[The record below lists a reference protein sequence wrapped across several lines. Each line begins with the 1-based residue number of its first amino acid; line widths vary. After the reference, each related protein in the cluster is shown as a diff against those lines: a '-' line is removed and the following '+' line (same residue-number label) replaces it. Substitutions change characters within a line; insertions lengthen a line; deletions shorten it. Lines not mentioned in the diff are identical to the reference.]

1 MAPSRTPT
9 QEITSRESPAAV
21 LFRHRSHI
29 QVGLRTLNLPK
40 VAKLNSVGLDEAQ
53 TIEQPRIESLNTK
66 PVDEVMTVK
75 QDDAMCLPDGHGCE
89 DESAQ
94 VVEDRLQKLELQ
106 DSFGN
111 HTVGAVGINIQSL
124 VGAVGINIQSLVCSS
139 SSLSLAESESTVAPE
154 AESLSSSCC
163 SVTLPPEVES
173 LSSSCSS
180 VTLPPDNESDVET
193 NDEIEDETDEETDE
207 CAGLRAALL
216 PLASQCS
223 TDDISAS
230 LRLRTARLL
239 HRSISVSSMST
250 TVTSLYQIV

>member
-40 VAKLNSVGLDEAQ
+40 VAKPTSVGLDETQ
-53 TIEQPRIESLNTK
+53 TIEQPCIESLNTK
-66 PVDEVMTVK
+66 AVDEVMTVK
-75 QDDAMCLPDGHGCE
+75 QDDAMCLPDEHGCE

-94 VVEDRLQKLELQ
+94 VVEQANQRILDRLQKLELQ
-106 DSFGN
+106 D
-111 HTVGAVGINIQSL
+111 GAVGIKIK
-124 VGAVGINIQSLVCSS
+124 SLVCSS

>member
-139 SSLSLAESESTVAPE
+139 SSLSLAESESTVAE
-154 AESLSSSCC
+154 EVGSLSSS
-163 SVTLPPEVES
+163 S
-173 LSSSCSS
+173 SS
-180 VTLPPDNESDVET
+180 VTLPPDNKSDVET
-193 NDEIEDETDEETDE
+193 NEEIEEETDEETDE